1 MRMGLRAIATLVCG
15 AMLTGL
21 MIGPVGATTRG
32 ARSGAR
38 PVGARAARVSV
49 TITAVYYDPQVGPD
63 PDTNRGRNQEYVVI
77 RNGGRRSVRLTHWTL
92 RDLARTNQAAHVFRF
107 PSFRLRPGK
116 TVRIHTGSGRNTR
129 SDLYWGSSVYVWGDD
144 ADRATLKNSGGN
156 TVDSCAWRSSDTSP
170 KFC

>member
-1 MRMGLRAIATLVCG
+1 MRKGLRAIATLLCG
-15 AMLTGL
+15 AMVTGL
-21 MIGPVGATTRG
+21 MIGPVGATVRG
-32 ARSGAR
+32 ARGAR
-38 PVGARAARVSV
+38 PVDDRAGRVSL
-49 TITAVYYDPQVGPD
+49 TITAVYYDPHVGPD

-77 RNGGRRSVRLTHWTL
+77 RNGGRRAVRLTRWTL
-92 RDLARTNQAAHVFRF
+92 RDLARPGQAAHVFRF

-116 TVRIHTGSGRNTR
+116 TVRLHTGSGRNTR

-144 ADRATLKNSGGN
+144 SDRATFKNSGGT